1 MQCGVLKGVFLMSG
15 VVFSVCL
22 SVYLSFFLC
31 VCVRACVPAYICV
44 CVILCIY
51 PSMSVCMNGHVDNA

>member
-22 SVYLSFFLC
+22 SVYLFFSLR
-31 VCVRACVPAYICV
+31 VRACVPAYICV